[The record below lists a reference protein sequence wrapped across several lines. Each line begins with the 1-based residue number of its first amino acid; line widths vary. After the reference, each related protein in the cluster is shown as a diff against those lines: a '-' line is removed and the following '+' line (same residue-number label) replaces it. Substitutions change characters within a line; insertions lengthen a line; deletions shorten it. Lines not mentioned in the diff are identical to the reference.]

1 MCRYK
6 MVIEMEYGTM
16 NINLGDIHKEAMIK
30 YNKVKDVEKICTNLR
45 KTNLY
50 SDVKLE
56 LLDASSGKA
65 TISLMVD
72 DSIYKEIIDA
82 IDNGVSKETLK
93 DIQAKKKQLKPFIK
107 GLFETMYKW

>member
-1 MCRYK
+1 MQK
-6 MVIEMEYGTM
+6 ALEEFPIADLEISLPEY
-16 NINLGDIHKEAMIK
+16 ISVLGDDIEIKKQISESIKSVEEK

-65 TISLMVD
+65 TISL
-72 DSIYKEIIDA
+72 IYSVLYFSSDA
-82 IDNGVSKETLK
+82 IRS
-93 DIQAKKKQLKPFIK
+93 
-107 GLFETMYKW
+107 